1 MWTLAGRT
9 FNNRLLLGTARYPS
23 PESLRQSIQQS
34 GVEIVTVAL
43 RRQTAGD
50 GRKFWDLLRSLNVA
64 ILPNTAGC
72 RTAEEAVATAHMAR
86 ELFSTSWIK
95 LETVGDEYTLQSD
108 PFALVEAAKILVAEG
123 FDVFPYTTDDLV
135 VAERLVSV
143 GCKIIMPWA
152 SPIGSAQG
160 IVNPAALK
168 TLRARLPDITLIVD
182 AGLGAPSHAAEA
194 MELGFDGVLLNTAVS
209 LANDPPKM
217 AEAFAD
223 AVKAGRL
230 GYEAGLM
237 EPRSFASPSTP
248 NIGMPFWLSEKGA
261 QDKSAVAVAGGE
273 RSEHTAE
280 QSRRG
285 KSA

>member
-1 MWTLAGRT
+1 MWTLGGKD
-9 FNNRLLLGTARYPS
+9 FNSRLLLGTARYPS
-23 PESLRQSIQQS
+23 PESLQKAIQQS
-34 GVEIVTVAL
+34 GAEIVTVAL

-72 RTAEEAVATAHMAR
+72 RSADEAATTARLAR
-86 ELFSTSWIK
+86 ELFQTNWIK

-108 PFALVEAAKILVAEG
+108 PFALVDAAKTLIAEG
-123 FDVFPYTTDDLV
+123 FEVFPYTTDDLV
-135 VAERLVSV
+135 VAEKLVSV

-160 IVNPAALK
+160 IINPNALK
-168 TLRARLPDITLIVD
+168 TLRARLPNITLIVD
-182 AGLGAPSHAAEA
+182 AGLGAPSHATQA

-217 AEAFAD
+217 AQAFAH
-223 AVKAGRL
+223 AVTAGRL
-230 GYEAGLM
+230 GYEAGLI

-248 NIGMPFWLSEKGA
+248 TVGLPFWL
-261 QDKSAVAVAGGE
+261 DKSA
-273 RSEHTAE
+273 
-280 QSRRG
+280 
-285 KSA
+285 

>member
-1 MWTLAGRT
+1 MWTLGSKNFT
-9 FNNRLLLGTARYPS
+9 SRLLLGTARYPS
-23 PESLRQSIQQS
+23 PESLQQAIQKS
-34 GVEIVTVAL
+34 GAEIVTVAL
-43 RRQTAGD
+43 RRQAAGD
-50 GRKFWDLLRSLNVA
+50 GRKFWDLLRDTKVA

-72 RTAEEAVATAHMAR
+72 RSAEEAVTTARMAR
-86 ELFSTSWIK
+86 ELFQTNWIK

-108 PFALVEAAKILVAEG
+108 PFALVEAAQILVREG
-123 FDVFPYTTDDLV
+123 FEVFPYTTDDLV

-160 IVNPAALK
+160 IINPNALK
-168 TLRARLPDITLIVD
+168 TLRARLSNVTLIVD

-217 AEAFAD
+217 AEAFAH
-223 AVKAGRL
+223 AIQAGRM

-237 EPRSFASPSTP
+237 APRDFASPSTP
-248 NIGMPFWLSEKGA
+248 TLGLPFWLN
-261 QDKSAVAVAGGE
+261 KSA
-273 RSEHTAE
+273 
-280 QSRRG
+280 
-285 KSA
+285 